1 MNEDRFKDATPV
13 AWELFFEDFA
23 AHPPTYILDT
33 AYSGIRGAQYYMI
46 ARYPPLA
53 RILYRDYDYV
63 TSVDGIAIY
72 KRRADAPPPL
82 PPSKTVNRS

>member
-1 MNEDRFKDATPV
+1 
-13 AWELFFEDFA
+13 
-23 AHPPTYILDT
+23 
-33 AYSGIRGAQYYMI
+33 MI

-63 TSVDGIAIY
+63 KSVDGIAIY